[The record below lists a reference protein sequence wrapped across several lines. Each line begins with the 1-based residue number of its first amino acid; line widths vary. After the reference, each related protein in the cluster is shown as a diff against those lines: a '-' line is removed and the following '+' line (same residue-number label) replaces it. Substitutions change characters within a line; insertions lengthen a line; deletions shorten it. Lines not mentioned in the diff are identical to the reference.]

1 MRVARGS
8 AVIDLGGG
16 IAQEERSW
24 LSSVTL
30 TLTRCPVASLLSQ
43 P

>member
-30 TLTRCPVASLLSQ
+30 TRCPVASLLSQ